1 MNLPEKSPSL
11 HEDVWIAHPQGR
23 IFARLWNGPS
33 AKAPIV
39 LFHDS
44 LGCVDLWRDFPA
56 KLSAATGR
64 TVIAY
69 DRLGFGRSDP
79 RQDKLQLEF
88 VADEAESFFPPIR
101 ERLGLHRFVALG
113 HSVGGGMAVHCAARH
128 AKDCSALI
136 TVAAQAYAADETRQ
150 GIRIAKEAF
159 QDADQF
165 ERLRRYHGEK
175 ARWVLD
181 AWTETWLD
189 PAFAG
194 WSLADVLPRVASPVL
209 AVHGVHD
216 EYGSARHPE
225 MIAERCGGPSRI
237 VMMPDTGHV
246 PHRER
251 PDELA
256 ALVAG
261 FISEVD

>member
-1 MNLPEKSPSL
+1 MNTAATSPPP

-23 IFARLWNGPS
+23 IFTRIWNG
-33 AKAPIV
+33 AADKAPIV

-56 KLSAATGR
+56 RLAAATGR
-64 TVIAY
+64 SVIAY

-79 RQDKLQLEF
+79 RQDKLQLDF
-88 VADEAESFFPPIR
+88 VADEAERFFPLMR
-101 ERLGLHRFVALG
+101 ERLRLQRFVALG
-113 HSVGGGMAVHCAARH
+113 HSVGGGMAVHCAARY
-128 AKDCSALI
+128 ANDCSALI

-150 GIRIAKEAF
+150 GIRIAKEEF
-159 QDADQF
+159 KNADQF
-165 ERLRRYHGEK
+165 ERLSRYHGEK
-175 ARWVLD
+175 AKWVLD
-181 AWTETWLD
+181 AWTDTWLD
-189 PAFAG
+189 PAFGA
-194 WSLADVLPRVASPVL
+194 WSLADVLPMVTSPVL
-209 AVHGVHD
+209 AIHGVRD

-225 MIAERCGGPSRI
+225 MIAQRCGGPSRI
-237 VMMPDTGHV
+237 VMMQDTGHV

-261 FISEVD
+261 FIVQAD